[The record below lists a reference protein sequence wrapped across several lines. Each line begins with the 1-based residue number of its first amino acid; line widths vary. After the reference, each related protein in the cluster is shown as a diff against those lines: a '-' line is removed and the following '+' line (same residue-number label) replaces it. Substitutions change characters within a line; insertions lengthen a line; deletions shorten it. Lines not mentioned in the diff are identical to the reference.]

1 MGQIISYYENQP
13 TVINEKENTES
24 KVIKDNQEITVPYIK
39 ETKETNDTKDKAKKI
54 LDNIIEDVVKKQELE
69 KKRKIT
75 KIAKEYVDNIIKE
88 TIDGMKEEN
97 ENNYIDEVDNDS
109 DSDDSLHYSNDDLSL
124 SIKEEVEGELSAA
137 NTKIRRLN
145 YLIENL
151 NDEYDNLFLK
161 HCRLKIKYES
171 LLCKKKN

>member
-1 MGQIISYYENQP
+1 M
-13 TVINEKENTES
+13 
-24 KVIKDNQEITVPYIK
+24 
-39 ETKETNDTKDKAKKI
+39 
-54 LDNIIEDVVKKQELE
+54 DNIIEDVVKKQELE

-75 KIAKEYVDNIIKE
+75 KLAKEYVDNIIKE
-88 TIDGMKEEN
+88 TIGCMKEEN
-97 ENNYIDEVDNDS
+97 ANSPMDEEDNES
-109 DSDDSLHYSNDDLSL
+109 DSDDSLNYSNEDLSI

-145 YLIENL
+145 QLIENL

-171 LLCKKKN
+171 LLCKKRN

>member
-1 MGQIISYYENQP
+1 MGQIISYYENQH
-13 TVINEKENTES
+13 TAVINKKENTKS
-24 KVIKDNQEITVPYIK
+24 KVIKDNQEIIIPYIK
-39 ETKETNDTKDKAKKI
+39 ETHDTKDKAKKI

-88 TIDGMKEEN
+88 AVEGIKEEN

-145 YLIENL
+145 QLIENL